1 MVHRGSV
8 AVAMLTQ
15 LCART
20 RLARAESV
28 ALACHATAVLLFA
41 TTPTHFPMSTW
52 RTVLVLGCAVLLL
65 LHVCPSCDGL
75 AATVSSTFHQAGTQ
89 HALCQRRGTASQA
102 THPRRMAAT
111 SWCPYISIYIV
122 RPYSVW

>member
-1 MVHRGSV
+1 M
-8 AVAMLTQ
+8 AMLTQ

-89 HALCQRRGTASQA
+89 MRFASGAGRPARRPTHAGWP
-102 THPRRMAAT
+102 PRVVPVYT
-111 SWCPYISIYIV
+111 
-122 RPYSVW
+122 

>member
-1 MVHRGSV
+1 M
-8 AVAMLTQ
+8 AMLTQ

-52 RTVLVLGCAVLLL
+52 RTVLVFGCAVLLL

-102 THPRRMAAT
+102 THPRRMPPRRGARILVYT
-111 SWCPYISIYIV
+111 
-122 RPYSVW
+122 